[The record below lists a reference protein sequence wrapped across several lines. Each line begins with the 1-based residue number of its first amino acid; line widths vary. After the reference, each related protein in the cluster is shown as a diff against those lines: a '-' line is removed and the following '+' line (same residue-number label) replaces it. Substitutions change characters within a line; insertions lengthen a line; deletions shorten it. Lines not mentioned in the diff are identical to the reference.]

1 MDSLTRGIERACA
14 LHPGIRGVSASSIMA
29 TKIASFFSS
38 SFSPPSRV
46 EARGCASPES
56 PPPLVVVRGCTETHL

>member
-1 MDSLTRGIERACA
+1 MDSLTRGIEHACA

-38 SFSPPSRV
+38 SF
-46 EARGCASPES
+46 
-56 PPPLVVVRGCTETHL
+56 